1 MGGGAFDTYI
11 AGERAAIDDAG
22 QRLKSLRAAYAEA
35 ADDTHSVRSKS
46 NYVWT
51 GRAGDAYRD
60 FNKDL
65 TKALDEMKDRSAR
78 AEDLF
83 FSYAQQLAWRQEEM
97 QEHRDKAIQGD
108 LVVDGTWINAPE
120 PVVCPARPPDPKAS
134 AERRA
139 QYGDVMR
146 AYERYCEQ
154 LDLFLELEEKT
165 AKTFRRLED
174 WIEINLAG
182 AVEELNADSLATIMG
197 TALSRLGLAVS
208 AGKSSFS
215 SRAVDLRDK
224 ATKRATEAARRA
236 SGNPA
241 VRSGQYDP
249 NPASVQKRA
258 EAHPNAVRAGRAT
271 DMAKR
276 FGRIGTALTIATA
289 GLEIS
294 QGASPSG
301 VLVGV
306 AGGIIGGTVGMPVG
320 QALGTSAVGLIGAVT
335 GHGPGAAAGAMVGG
349 VAGTVIGSMFC
360 SWAARSAYTSVI
372 PQQVRELIDEGMKDA
387 WGTITSSDPPETII
401 VSDTPESR
409 HYR

>member
-22 QRLKSLRAAYAEA
+22 QWLKSLRAAYAEA

-134 AERRA
+134 AEQRA

-301 VLVGV
+301 VLVGI
-306 AGGIIGGTVGMPVG
+306 AGGVVGAPIG
-320 QALGTSAVGLIGAVT
+320 QQLGIFVVGLGGAAVSQA
-335 GHGPGAAAGAMVGG
+335 PGAATGTVVGG
-349 VAGTVIGSMFC
+349 VAGTVIGSAVGSSF
-360 SWAARSAYTSVI
+360 ARYTYTSVV

-387 WGTITSSDPPETII
+387 WDTVASADPPETII

-409 HYR
+409 HHR